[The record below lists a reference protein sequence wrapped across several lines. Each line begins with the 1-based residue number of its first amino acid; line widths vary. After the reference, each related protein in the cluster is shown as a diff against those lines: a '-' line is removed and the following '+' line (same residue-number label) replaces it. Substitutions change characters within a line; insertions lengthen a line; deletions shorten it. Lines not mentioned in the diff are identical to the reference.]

1 MIIIFG
7 GTTEGRLAASVL
19 DEAGSPFFY
28 STRGALQQVEG
39 KNMTRHTGAMD
50 ADAMIAFCREN
61 GIKCIVDA
69 AHPFAVGLHE
79 AVAQTSADTGIPV
92 VRLERTY
99 PPRIVADNVVWCDDF
114 DDALVRLESKDIESL
129 FALTGVQTIRRLKP
143 YWSRHRCVFRI
154 LDREESR
161 DLAQSEGFPADCL
174 VKYSD
179 GGQLAD
185 LIREIS
191 PQALITK
198 ESGESGGFEEKYE
211 AAREF
216 GLKLF
221 VVKRP
226 VLPSGFVTVT
236 GRHGLR
242 RAVEKLCPGFFP
254 LRSGFTTGACATAA
268 AKAAITALVTGEAV
282 NSVEFSLPD
291 GELTSIEISSVE
303 ISENSATA
311 QVVKDGGDDPDVT
324 HGKIIEVEVRLS
336 GHDGIVF
343 HAGEGVGTV
352 TLPGLGLAPGEP
364 AINPVPRKMIATE
377 IRKVYDGGVDVTV
390 SVPGGRE
397 LALRTFNPK
406 LGIEGGISIIG
417 TSGIVRPFSSE
428 AFVESLRREM
438 EVAVAIGCTHI
449 VVNSGA
455 RSERFVK
462 ALYPEYPPQ
471 AFIHYGNAIG
481 ETMKIA
487 SQLGI
492 GQLTIGLMIGKAV
505 KLAEGHTDTH
515 SGNVVMNRNFLI
527 GIAREAGCS
536 ADAVEKI
543 AGIRLARELWTVL
556 DGEDARRFFSR
567 ILELCHAE
575 CRRLFPRGRLEAV
588 LVSDS
593 GEIPYRME

>member
-1 MIIIFG
+1 
-7 GTTEGRLAASVL
+7 
-19 DEAGSPFFY
+19 
-28 STRGALQQVEG
+28 
-39 KNMTRHTGAMD
+39 MTRHTGAMD
-50 ADAMIAFCREN
+50 ADAMTAFCREN

-99 PPRIVADNVVWCDDF
+99 PPRVAADNVVWCDDF
-114 DDALVRLESKDIESL
+114 DDALGRLESEGIESL
-129 FALTGVQTIRRLKP
+129 LALTGVQTIRRLKP

-154 LDREESR
+154 LDREQSR

-174 VKYSD
+174 VKY
-179 GGQLAD
+179 GGELAN

-198 ESGESGGFEEKYE
+198 ESGESGGFDEKFE

-226 VLPSGFVTVT
+226 ELPSGFVTVT

-254 LRSGFTTGACATAA
+254 LRSGFTTGACAAAA
-268 AKAAITALVTGEAV
+268 AKAAIIALVTGETV

-291 GELTSIEISSVE
+291 GELTSMEISAVK
-303 ISENSATA
+303 ISGESATA

-336 GHDGIVF
+336 GHEGIAF

-364 AINPVPRKMIATE
+364 AINPVPRKMIAAE

-462 ALYPEYPPQ
+462 ALYPHYPPQ

-481 ETMKIA
+481 ETMRIA
-487 SQLGI
+487 AELGI
-492 GQLTIGLMIGKAV
+492 PHLTIGLMIGKAV

-515 SGNVVMNRNFLI
+515 SGNVVMNRDFLI
-527 GIAREAGCS
+527 GTAREAGCS
-536 ADAVEKI
+536 PGAAEEI

-556 DGEDARRFFSR
+556 EDGDARRFFSR

-575 CRRLFPRGRLEAV
+575 CRRLFPGGRLEAV

>member
-50 ADAMIAFCREN
+50 ADAMTAFCREN
-61 GIKCIVDA
+61 VIKCIVDA

-79 AVAQTSADTGIPV
+79 AVAQTSAATGIPV

-99 PPRIVADNVVWCDDF
+99 PPRIATGNVVWCDDF
-114 DDALVRLESKDIESL
+114 DDALGRLESEGIESL
-129 FALTGVQTIRRLKP
+129 LALTGVQTIRRLKP

-174 VKYSD
+174 VKY

-211 AAREF
+211 VARKF

-221 VVKRP
+221 VIKRP
-226 VLPSGFVTVT
+226 ELPSGFVTVT

-254 LRSGFTTGACATAA
+254 LRSGFTTGACAAAA
-268 AKAAITALVTGEAV
+268 AKAAIIALVTGETV

-291 GELTSIEISSVE
+291 GELTLMEISAVD

-336 GHDGIVF
+336 GHEGIAF

-364 AINPVPRKMIATE
+364 AINPVPRKMIAAE

-438 EVAVAIGCTHI
+438 EVAVAIGCSHI

-462 ALYPEYPPQ
+462 ALYPHYPPQ

-481 ETMKIA
+481 ETMRIA
-487 SQLGI
+487 AELGI
-492 GQLTIGLMIGKAV
+492 GRLTIGLMIGKAV

-515 SGNVVMNRNFLI
+515 SGNVVMNRDFLI

-536 ADAVEKI
+536 PGAVEKI

-556 DGEDARRFFSR
+556 EDEYARRFFSR

-575 CRRLFPRGRLEAV
+575 CRRLFPGGRLEAV

>member
-50 ADAMIAFCREN
+50 ADAMTAFCREN

-79 AVAQTSADTGIPV
+79 AVAQTSAHTGVPV

-99 PPRIVADNVVWCDDF
+99 PPRIAAANVVWCDDF
-114 DDALVRLESKDIESL
+114 DDALGRLESEGIESL
-129 FALTGVQTIRRLKP
+129 LALTGVQTIRRLKP

-174 VKYSD
+174 VKY
-179 GGQLAD
+179 GGELAD

-226 VLPSGFVTVT
+226 ELPSGFVTVT

-242 RAVEKLCPGFFP
+242 RAVEKLCPGFFL
-254 LRSGFTTGACATAA
+254 LRSGFTTGACAAAA

-291 GELTSIEISSVE
+291 GELTSMGISSVE

-336 GHDGIVF
+336 GHDGIAF

-364 AINPVPRKMIATE
+364 AINPVPRKMIAAE
-377 IRKVYDGGVDVTV
+377 IRKVYAGGVDVTV

-462 ALYPEYPPQ
+462 ALYPHYPPQ

-481 ETMKIA
+481 ETMRIA
-487 SQLGI
+487 AELGI
-492 GQLTIGLMIGKAV
+492 PHLTIGLMIGKAV

-515 SGNVVMNRNFLI
+515 SGNVVMNREFLI

-536 ADAVEKI
+536 VDAVEKI

-556 DGEDARRFFSR
+556 GDGDARRFFSR

-575 CRRLFPRGRLEAV
+575 CRRLFPRGHLEAV